1 MGEKSDIDRTI
12 GYLQDRV
19 KSIYDSA
26 RHRPCPKER
35 QVAISYLRLAA
46 RRFRELMMI
55 IDSDIAT
62 MYAESLEAIQRE
74 LEMEAV

>member
-1 MGEKSDIDRTI
+1 MDKKSDMDRTI

-19 KSIYDSA
+19 KSIYDAA

-35 QVAISYLRLAA
+35 EIAISYLKLAA
-46 RRFRELMMI
+46 KRFSELMMI
-55 IDSDIAT
+55 MDSDIAT

>member
-1 MGEKSDIDRTI
+1 MEETNSVE
-12 GYLQDRV
+12 YLQRRV
-19 KSIYDSA
+19 ENIYDAA
-26 RHRPCPKER
+26 RHRPCPEER

-55 IDSDIAT
+55 MDSDIAT